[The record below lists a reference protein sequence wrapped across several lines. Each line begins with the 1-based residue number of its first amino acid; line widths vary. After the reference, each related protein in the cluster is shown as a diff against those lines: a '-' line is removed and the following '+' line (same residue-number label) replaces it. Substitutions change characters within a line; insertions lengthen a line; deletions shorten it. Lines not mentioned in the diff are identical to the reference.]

1 MNDHTK
7 SLQKKENETAP
18 KDVVSFPLIQVS
30 FADTN
35 ENIKTV
41 YDFNV
46 EMKRVLPSNEIILLV
61 AHLYTVGRM
70 DDDGALLE
78 PLIDQGNTMGL
89 LSLLQK
95 LKKDD
100 NETEVRIL
108 VLGLGE
114 KSYSLQI
121 FLLPTSLRA
130 EAQP

>member
-1 MNDHTK
+1 MLH
-7 SLQKKENETAP
+7 
-18 KDVVSFPLIQVS
+18 
-30 FADTN
+30 
-35 ENIKTV
+35 
-41 YDFNV
+41 
-46 EMKRVLPSNEIILLV
+46 EMKRVYHPTRLSYWWLNYI
-61 AHLYTVGRM
+61 GRM

-114 KSYSLQI
+114 KSYSLEI

-130 EAQP
+130 EA

>member
-1 MNDHTK
+1 
-7 SLQKKENETAP
+7 
-18 KDVVSFPLIQVS
+18 
-30 FADTN
+30 
-35 ENIKTV
+35 
-41 YDFNV
+41 
-46 EMKRVLPSNEIILLV
+46 
-61 AHLYTVGRM
+61 M

-108 VLGLGE
+108 VLGLG
-114 KSYSLQI
+114 KQSYSLQI

-130 EAQP
+130 EA